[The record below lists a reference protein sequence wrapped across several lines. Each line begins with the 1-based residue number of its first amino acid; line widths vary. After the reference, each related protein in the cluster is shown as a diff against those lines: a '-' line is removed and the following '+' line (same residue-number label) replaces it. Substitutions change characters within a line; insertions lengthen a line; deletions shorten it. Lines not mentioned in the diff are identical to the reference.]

1 MGKRKRKRR
10 ERSIMG
16 RKKRINTR
24 KEVPRREM
32 GRSIISCTLF
42 FKTLKNI
49 YIYLAT
55 SGLNGST
62 WNVVP

>member
-1 MGKRKRKRR
+1 MNHGR
-10 ERSIMG
+10 EEENKH
-16 RKKRINTR
+16 KKGGTQ
-24 KEVPRREM
+24 EM

-42 FKTLKNI
+42 FKHLKK

-62 WNVVP
+62 WDVVP